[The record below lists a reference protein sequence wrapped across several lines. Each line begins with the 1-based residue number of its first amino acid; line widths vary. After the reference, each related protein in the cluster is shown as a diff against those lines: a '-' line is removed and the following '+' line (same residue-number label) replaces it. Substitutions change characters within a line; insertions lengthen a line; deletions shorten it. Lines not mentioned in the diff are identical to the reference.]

1 MKNPLKSKTI
11 WFSVLV
17 ALAGVA
23 AYLEQIPSE
32 HLGTYGLIAVGCIS
46 AFLRSITAEPI
57 LASRKRDDKGRFTAA
72 SIVLMMLL
80 MGCTTLSVSA
90 KNSADC
96 KFKVQA
102 PHSIIC
108 TVDGKQVYEQNG
120 PMALD
125 IKGCCKCQTTED

>member
-32 HLGTYGLIAVGCIS
+32 HLGTYGLIVVGCLS
-46 AFLRSITAEPI
+46 AFLRSITSEPI
-57 LASRKRDDKGRFTAA
+57 TKPLKRDSKGRFTAG

-80 MGCTTLSVSA
+80 MGCATLSVSA

-108 TVDGKQVYEQNG
+108 TVDGKQVYEQSG